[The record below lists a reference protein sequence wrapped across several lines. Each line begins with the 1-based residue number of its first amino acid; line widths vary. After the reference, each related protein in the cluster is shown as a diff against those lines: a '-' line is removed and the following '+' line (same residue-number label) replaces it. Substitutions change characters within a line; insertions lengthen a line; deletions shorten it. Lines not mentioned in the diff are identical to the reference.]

1 MTKADTALKTIPTPG
16 NGERDQWITITA
28 AYKAAGGSFDVWD
41 AWSQRGGG
49 YSQRD
54 AKDVWNSLKPG
65 GGITEK
71 TLYKLAIDNGWKD
84 PEKEQRAG
92 SQPMQ
97 QPKPQQ
103 MPRPPQ
109 VAQPNPPRPGKIRA
123 EIENALYD
131 EKQAGIARAY
141 CKARG
146 FTDATIDRF
155 NIGYNPSF
163 KLAGTDEP
171 RAIIPYPGEEYY
183 TARRLS
189 AAGDTDGKKYLYPP
203 KVIAGGKRAFNVPA
217 LTGGAEIVYITEGQL
232 DAISIEQ
239 AGGAAVGCNEPS
251 QMLDA
256 LKKAGD
262 KVTAKYF
269 IIVPDR
275 DENGA
280 GADKAWKMWNRL
292 NDEKLAVFTQ
302 ELPDGVH
309 DANDGLKR
317 PGLLQ
322 SWIASTPKIIEA
334 EKAKAQEAQEKAN
347 EAQRQEFNEQTGAG
361 RLAAFA
367 DEIRNSINKQATPT
381 GFNQLDRKL
390 EGGLWPGLYII
401 GAISSLGKTTFG
413 LQIVDQIARE
423 TGRGCL
429 VFSLEMAAFE
439 LMAKSISRITDSLAS
454 QEREKKTMRGI
465 TAGGRYLNYSET
477 EKALIKA
484 AFDEY
489 GTFAGN
495 IVIIEGQGDIGV
507 EQIRETV
514 HKYTAAHAGKAP
526 IILVDYLQIL
536 APADPRATDKQ
547 NADRAVTELKRISR
561 DYKTPVI
568 AISSFNRDN
577 YSTVANMAA
586 FKESGAI
593 EYSSDVLLALQ
604 LEGVGVR
611 ENGKSFD
618 VDIAKQAIPRKVELC
633 ILKNRNGQTG
643 AKIPFEYDARFNAFR
658 EQGVSDDDIA
668 TLTGGKAK
676 RML

>member
-1 MTKADTALKTIPTPG
+1 MTKADTALKAIPTPG
-16 NGERDQWITITA
+16 KGERDQWITITA

-41 AWSQRGGG
+41 AWSQRGDG
-49 YSQRD
+49 YIQRD

-65 GGITEK
+65 GGITER

-84 PEKEQRAG
+84 PEREQRAG
-92 SQPMQ
+92 LQPMQ

-256 LKKAGD
+256 LEKAGD

-280 GADKAWKMWNRL
+280 GADKAWKMWNWL
-292 NDEKLAVFTQ
+292 NDAKLAVFTQ

-334 EKAKAQEAQEKAN
+334 EKEKAQ

-507 EQIRETV
+507 EQIRATV
-514 HKYTAAHAGKAP
+514 HRYTAAHAGKAP

-604 LEGVGVR
+604 LEGVGVKGSDF
-611 ENGKSFD
+611 N
-618 VDIAKQAIPRKVELC
+618 VDTAKQAIPRKVELC

-643 AKIPFEYDARFNAFR
+643 AKIPFEYDARFNAFH
-658 EQGVSDDDIA
+658 EQGVSDADIA
-668 TLTGGKAK
+668 TLTGRKNNA
-676 RML
+676 L

>member
-28 AYKAAGGSFDVWD
+28 AYKAAGGRFDVWD

-54 AKDVWNSLKPG
+54 AKDVWNSLKPV

-109 VAQPNPPRPGKIRA
+109 VAQPIPPRPGKIRA

-146 FTDATIDRF
+146 FTDAMIDRF

-189 AAGDTDGKKYLYPP
+189 DAGDTDGKKYLYPP
-203 KVIAGGKRAFNVPA
+203 TVIAGGKRAFNVPA

-256 LKKAGD
+256 LEKAGD

-280 GADKAWKMWNRL
+280 GADKAWKMWNWL
-292 NDEKLAVFTQ
+292 NDAKLAVFTQ

-322 SWIASTPKIIEA
+322 AWIASTPKIIEA

-367 DEIRNSINKQATPT
+367 DEIRNSINKQAAPT
-381 GFNQLDRKL
+381 GFNQLDRFL

-465 TAGGRYLNYSET
+465 TAGRRYLNYSET

-507 EQIRETV
+507 EQIRATV

-611 ENGKSFD
+611 GSDFN
-618 VDIAKQAIPRKVELC
+618 VDTAKQAIPRKVELC

-658 EQGVSDDDIA
+658 EQGISDADIA

-676 RML
+676 RIL

>member
-28 AYKAAGGSFDVWD
+28 AYKAAGGRFDVWD

-109 VAQPNPPRPGKIRA
+109 VAQPIPPRPGRIRA

-141 CKARG
+141 CKERG

-189 AAGDTDGKKYLYPP
+189 DAGDTDGKKYLYPP

-280 GADKAWKMWNRL
+280 GADKAWKMWNCL
-292 NDEKLAVFTQ
+292 NDAKLAVFTQ

-334 EKAKAQEAQEKAN
+334 EKAKANEAQEKAN

-367 DEIRNSINKQATPT
+367 DEIRNSINKQAAPT

-507 EQIRETV
+507 EQIRATV

-604 LEGVGVR
+604 LEGVGVKGSDF
-611 ENGKSFD
+611 N
-618 VDIAKQAIPRKVELC
+618 VDTAKQAIPRKVELC

-643 AKIPFEYDARFNAFR
+643 AKIPFEYDARFNVFR
-658 EQGVSDDDIA
+658 EQGVSDADIA

-676 RML
+676 RIL

>member
-109 VAQPNPPRPGKIRA
+109 VAQPNPPRPGNIRA

-141 CKARG
+141 CKTRG

-189 AAGDTDGKKYLYPP
+189 AAGDPDGKKYLYPP

-334 EKAKAQEAQEKAN
+334 EKAKAQ

-507 EQIRETV
+507 EQIRATV

-604 LEGVGVR
+604 LEGVGVK

-658 EQGVSDDDIA
+658 EQGVSDADIA
-668 TLTGGKAK
+668 TLTGRKNNA
-676 RML
+676 L

>member
-1 MTKADTALKTIPTPG
+1 MTKADTALKAIPTPG

-84 PEKEQRAG
+84 PEREQRAG
-92 SQPMQ
+92 LQPMQ

-109 VAQPNPPRPGKIRA
+109 VAQPNPPRPEKIRA

-239 AGGAAVGCNEPS
+239 AGGAAVGCNEPK

-256 LKKAGD
+256 LEKAGD

-280 GADKAWKMWNRL
+280 GADKAWKMWNWL
-292 NDEKLAVFTQ
+292 NDAKLAVFTQ

-309 DANDGLKR
+309 DANDGLKQ

-334 EKAKAQEAQEKAN
+334 EKAKAQ

-507 EQIRETV
+507 EQIRATV

-604 LEGVGVR
+604 LEGVGVKGSDF
-611 ENGKSFD
+611 N
-618 VDIAKQAIPRKVELC
+618 VDTAKQAIPRKVELC

-676 RML
+676 RVL